1 MNFKLAL
8 GVGISVFAA
17 SLFADATEIS
27 IDFTKQV
34 GREIRPLHGVNNS
47 PVRHDSKIIEFAD
60 AKIPF
65 VRTHDTAGAFG
76 GHCYVDIPN
85 IFPDMNADE
94 NDPASYR
101 FEFTDKL
108 LQSYEKTG
116 VKTFYRLGTTI
127 ENSWKVRIYN
137 IDPPKD
143 FAKWAR
149 VAEHVI
155 RHYNEGW
162 ANGFKMGIEYWEIWN
177 EPENPP
183 MWHGTKEQ
191 FFEFYK
197 VVSTHLRSKF
207 PNIKI
212 GGYASCGFYAVNR
225 AESQNAFSKSFVKW
239 FNDFLKFAR
248 ENNLPFDFFSWHL
261 YLSDPNE
268 IVIHSE
274 YVRKKLDE
282 AGFTKTENIFNEWNF
297 FEPDN
302 PHHGWDDLKTNMGA
316 SGVASVF
323 AVMQSKTSIDKA
335 MYYDALPTRAYCGL
349 YEYPSLRTTH
359 TYCAFKVFS
368 ELYSLSNEVSTTI
381 WSGNSNLYALAAANK
396 GQAAFFVSNLNNSP
410 AKVKWDI
417 KGAPEGERRM
427 YLIDRNNMLNEI
439 KFKRSWWNVL
449 DWFRSDE
456 ITELPARS
464 IILVE
469 YNMPRVK
476 VVRNA
481 GRKPTNVAGLQQ

>member
-1 MNFKLAL
+1 MKMKTVFFVAL
-8 GVGISVFAA
+8 SFIGM
-17 SLFADATEIS
+17 SLFSQEATVS
-27 IDFTKQV
+27 IDFSKCT
-34 GREIRPLHGVNNS
+34 GRKMRPLHGVNNS
-47 PVRHDSKIIEFAD
+47 PVKLNGKIIEFTD

-65 VRTHDTAGAFG
+65 CRTHDTAGAYG

-94 NDPASYR
+94 NDPSSYR
-101 FEFTDKL
+101 FEFTDQL
-108 LQSYEKTG
+108 LLSYQKSG

-127 ENSWKVRIYN
+127 ENRWKVRIYN

-197 VVSTHLRSKF
+197 VVSKHLRSKF

-225 AESQNAFSKSFVKW
+225 KGASDFSKSFVTW
-239 FNDFLKFAR
+239 FNEFLVFAR
-248 ENNLPFDFFSWHL
+248 ENSLPFDFFSWHL
-261 YLSDPNE
+261 YLSDPRE
-268 IVIHSE
+268 VAIHSE
-274 YVRKKLDE
+274 YVRRRLDE
-282 AGFTKTENIFNEWNF
+282 EGFTKTENIFNEWNF

-302 PHHGWDDLKTNMGA
+302 PHSGWDDLKTNLGA
-316 SGVASVF
+316 SGVAAVF
-323 AVMQSKTSIDKA
+323 AVMQSCTSIDKA

-349 YEYPSLRTTH
+349 YEFPSGRTTH
-359 TYCAFKVFS
+359 TYCSFKAFS
-368 ELYSLSNEVSTTI
+368 ELYALSNEVYSAS
-381 WSGNSNLYALAAANK
+381 SGNTNVYTLAAANDGK
-396 GQAAFFVSNLNNSP
+396 GAFYVVNLNNEPVKINWDVKSAP
-410 AKVKWDI
+410 AGDRKVYI
-417 KGAPEGERRM
+417 
-427 YLIDRNNMLNEI
+427 IDKKNKLNEI
-439 KFKRSWWNVL
+439 KNDFSWWNPL
-449 DWFRSDE
+449 DWFSSSEISVLPERSV
-456 ITELPARS
+456 
-464 IILVE
+464 ILVE
-469 YNMPRVK
+469 YNMPK
-476 VVRNA
+476 IKIVRNA
-481 GRKPTNVAGLQQ
+481 GRKPTNVAGLQE